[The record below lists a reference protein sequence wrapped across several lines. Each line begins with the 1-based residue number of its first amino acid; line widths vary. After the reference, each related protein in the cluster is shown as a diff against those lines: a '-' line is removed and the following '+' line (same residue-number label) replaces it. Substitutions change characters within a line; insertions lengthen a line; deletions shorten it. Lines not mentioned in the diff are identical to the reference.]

1 MTTTTSLPTSAAA
14 APDAS
19 PAARDEDAHWRLEP
33 QHLLLIFGGLLIA
46 TVVGFAIGFLWHLRT
61 TTIGNARRDISNLGA
76 VLAEQT
82 TQAMRGA
89 ELVLGSI
96 DDRLHL
102 LDPADAAD
110 QHQLH
115 VMLKRRIAGARQVH
129 VAVII
134 GPDGHIIA
142 SSNSDPAP
150 SISVADRSFFIYHR
164 DHPGSALQIGDPLRS
179 RADGRWLITVS
190 RRLETA
196 AGIFAG
202 VLVVGLDPEYF
213 EGVYKS
219 ATVTDGTAITLS
231 RRDGIMLAR
240 YPRDDAMIGRSFG
253 RTPIFANLDRLQNG
267 GTILFVGQVDHDARY
282 YAPRLVQGY
291 PLVVAPSI
299 SRAVVLQTWTHEAMF
314 VGGGTAAAVIGIL
327 VLLSLLRANGER
339 LSRQA
344 GILSTLIENLP
355 IGASLVGPDLK
366 HVAFNR
372 PFLDTFDLTPEMLKP
387 GDPFAKL
394 IRYSAE
400 RGEYGPGDL
409 EDLVRQRV
417 DRAVEPHP
425 DRFERKRPDGQVIE
439 IRRMPLPGGGFVT
452 TYIDVTEAR
461 RRERDL
467 EQARADLEQQAD
479 ELAAAADKLNAARI
493 EAERARTEAERARTA
508 ADAANA
514 AKSLFLANMSHE
526 LRTPLNAILGFS
538 EVTRDALIGPLDARY
553 REYARDVHASGQY
566 LLRLINDILDT
577 SKIEVGR
584 MELRAEP
591 VDLDELV
598 RECRRLLLEKAHDR
612 NVTIL
617 TDIPTGLPWLMA
629 DRLRIKQIVLNL
641 LSNAVK
647 FTPAGGQVWVSA
659 RLPERGGLDLTIAD
673 TGIGMKPEDIP
684 LALEPFRQVDN
695 TYARRYE
702 GTGLGLPLSKT
713 LIELHGG
720 TLTVESRLNV
730 GTTVK
735 IWLPPARLGTQEKQA
750 GLGG

>member
-1 MTTTTSLPTSAAA
+1 VA
-14 APDAS
+14 APGAAR
-19 PAARDEDAHWRLEP
+19 AARDRDAHWRLEP
-33 QHLLLIFGGLLIA
+33 QHLLLIFGGLII
-46 TVVGFAIGFLWHLRT
+46 TIIVGFAVGFLWHLRT
-61 TTIGNARRDISNLGA
+61 TTITGARRDMSNLSA
-76 VLAEQT
+76 VLSEQT
-82 TQAMRGA
+82 TQAMRSA
-89 ELVLGSI
+89 ELVLASI

-102 LDPADAAD
+102 IDAATAAD
-110 QHQLH
+110 PHALHQL
-115 VMLKRRIAGARQVH
+115 LERRIAGARQVRL
-129 VAVII
+129 AAII
-134 GPDGHIIA
+134 GPDGRIVATSIV
-142 SSNSDPAP
+142 DPAP
-150 SISVADRSFFIYHR
+150 AISVADRPFFAYHR
-164 DHPGSALQIGDPLRS
+164 DHPGSELVIGDPVRGH
-179 RADGRWLITVS
+179 ADGHWLIPAT
-190 RRLETA
+190 RRLNSA
-196 AGIFAG
+196 AGGFAG
-202 VLVVGLDPEYF
+202 VLVLGLDPAYF

-219 ATVTDGTAITLS
+219 ATVAEGTAITLS
-231 RRDGIMLAR
+231 RRDGVMLAR

-253 RTPIFANLDRLQNG
+253 RTPVFTQLDRLPAG
-267 GTILFVGQVDHDARY
+267 GTVLYVGQVDHDARY
-282 YAPRLVQGY
+282 YAPRAVQDY

-299 SRAVVLQTWTHEAMF
+299 SRAAVLKAWTREAF
-314 VGGGTAAAVIGIL
+314 YVGGGTAAAVLGIL
-327 VLLSLLRANGER
+327 VLLVLLRGNGER

-372 PFLDTFDLTPEMLKP
+372 PFLETFDLTPEMLRP

-409 EDLVRQRV
+409 DDLVRQRV
-417 DRAVEPHP
+417 ERAIEPRP

-439 IRRMPLPGGGFVT
+439 IRRMPLPMGGFVT

-467 EQARADLEQQAD
+467 EEARARLERQAA
-479 ELAAAADKLNAARI
+479 ELAVTAGKLDAARI
-493 EAERARTEAERARTA
+493 EAERARTA

-538 EVTRDALIGPLDARY
+538 EVTRDAIIGPLDARY
-553 REYARDVHASGQY
+553 RDYARDVHSSGQY

-584 MELRAEP
+584 MELRDEP
-591 VDLDELV
+591 VDVDELA
-598 RECRRLLLEKAHDR
+598 RECRRLVLEKAHDR

-617 TDIPTGLPWLMA
+617 TDIPANLPWLLA

-647 FTPAGGQVWVSA
+647 FTPSGGQVWVSA
-659 RLPERGGLDLTIAD
+659 RLPEQGGLELAIAD

-713 LIELHGG
+713 LVELHGG
-720 TLTVESRLNV
+720 TLTVESQLNV

-735 IWLPPARLGTQEKQA
+735 IWLPPQRLGKQEKQA
-750 GLGG
+750 GLGD